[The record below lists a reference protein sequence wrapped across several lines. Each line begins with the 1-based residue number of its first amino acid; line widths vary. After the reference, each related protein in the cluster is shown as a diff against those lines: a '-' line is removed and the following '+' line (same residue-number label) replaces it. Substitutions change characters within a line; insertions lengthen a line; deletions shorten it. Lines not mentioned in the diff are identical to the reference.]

1 MAGAIAEHLDR
12 EGWRAATA
20 GTHPA
25 PADAAPNGESVAALA
40 EQQIPMPEQAP
51 RRLDRQK
58 LAKADRVVLL
68 GSPTDDQWTAFADA
82 GMGPADVTV
91 WRTVEPS
98 EEGIEGAERMRRIR
112 DDIAARVEALHADL
126 VGG

>member
-1 MAGAIAEHLDR
+1 
-12 EGWRAATA
+12 
-20 GTHPA
+20 
-25 PADAAPNGESVAALA
+25 
-40 EQQIPMPEQAP
+40 
-51 RRLDRQK
+51 
-58 LAKADRVVLL
+58 
-68 GSPTDDQWTAFADA
+68 
-82 GMGPADVTV
+82 MGPADVTV

>member
-1 MAGAIAEHLDR
+1 MVDSRRFSAPKVVFVCRSNRGKSRMAGAIAEHLDR

-51 RRLDRQK
+51 RGLDREE
-58 LAKADRVVLL
+58 LAKADLVVLL

-82 GMGPADVTV
+82 CQP
-91 WRTVEPS
+91 P
-98 EEGIEGAERMRRIR
+98 
-112 DDIAARVEALHADL
+112 
-126 VGG
+126 